1 MVYNRTILNLLFI
14 KGEKMKSLMVYSLV
28 DKNIFECIV
37 CSNEEKEKAREKIV
51 ERLNAKEND
60 KQFIIVHFDD
70 DWRNYDID
78 FLEFLIESSVA
89 DLELSYLK
97 EEQI

>member
-1 MVYNRTILNLLFI
+1 
-14 KGEKMKSLMVYSLV
+14 MVYSLV
-28 DKNIFECIV
+28 DKNIFECVV
-37 CSNEEKEKAREKIV
+37 CSEEEEKAKEKIV
-51 ERLNAKEND
+51 ERLNAREND

-97 EEQI
+97 EE